1 MANLLSILRIISSP
15 FLLLFPFPG
24 IYFFVLYILIGFSV
38 ILDGIIARKTGT
50 ESKLGETL
58 DSIGDLVFLFFASL
72 SIFPVISVTPF
83 LFLLIAL
90 VFIVRVGNMVLS
102 KVTKG
107 RIIFLHTRLNKF
119 TGFLLYVFPLTI
131 DIVNTDYSIPM
142 ITLIALW
149 ASIEEAYLILKKEN

>member
-24 IYFFVLYILIGFSV
+24 IYFFVLYILIGFSD

-50 ESKLGETL
+50 ESKLGATL
-58 DSIGDLVFLFFASL
+58 DSIGDLVFVLFASL

-83 LFLLIAL
+83 LLLLIAL

-107 RIIFLHTRLNKF
+107 RIILLHTRLNKV

-149 ASIEEAYLILKKEN
+149 AGIEETYLILKKEN